1 MSSFQKNQNIIL
13 FGTVFVF
20 CGGLLTLSVRNN
32 AQDAQ
37 SPATKKAVSVETPK
51 TNSEEKTPSKDR
63 PAVEFYTGGIRG
75 NLFSA
80 PLPPKPKAT
89 PTPKAPPK
97 VKPIP
102 VPIVKPPVVVPI
114 VINPFAEWKYTGTV
128 KMNDQMLALL
138 ENSGTKEGRYV
149 RVNEAFDGGAT
160 IAAITENGVTLLA
173 AGKPYLIAKQMEGSL
188 IPLNAPT
195 GPAPGT
201 PPPGTPPAPG
211 SPPPGVMPLMQT
223 MPGGTITLPN
233 GLQMDAGRARGRNNR
248 LNRRFNQ

>member
-20 CGGLLTLSVRNN
+20 CSGLLTLSVRNN

-37 SPATKKAVSVETPK
+37 SSGTKKAVSIESPK
-51 TNSEEKTPSKDR
+51 TDAGESKPSSPNR
-63 PAVEFYTGGIRG
+63 PAIEFYTGGIRG

-80 PLPPKPKAT
+80 PQPPKAKPA
-89 PTPKAPPK
+89 PIPKAPPK

-188 IPLNAPT
+188 IPLNTPT

-201 PPPGTPPAPG
+201 PPPGTPPMPGFLPTGRIIAP
-211 SPPPGVMPLMQT
+211 
-223 MPGGTITLPN
+223 PGGTVTLPN
-233 GLQMDAGRARGRNNR
+233 GLQLDAGRARFRNNR